1 MALNDDLVRVGVT
14 GHVYAAP
21 LGTTLPDDIATSL
34 DAAFVEVGLISE
46 DALTESLEVTKELLR
61 AWQRP
66 TGIRTLTT
74 EVNWTWQFSAMETSP
89 IVLELYYG
97 GATSAV
103 DAGITTTSIPAWP
116 EATEKA
122 WVIQIED
129 GDITTRYV
137 IPKGDVTE
145 REEVNHTNTDGT
157 MYGITVAVLGTD
169 IDYMGYRITDD
180 PEFADEAS

>member
-1 MALNDDLVRVGVT
+1 MALTEELVRVGVT

-21 LGTTLPDDIATSL
+21 LGTALPDDIATPL
-34 DAAFVEVGLISE
+34 NAAFEEVGLISE
-46 DALTESLEVTKELLR
+46 EALVESLEVTKELLR

-66 TGIRTLTT
+66 TGVRTLTT
-74 EVNWTWQFSAMETSP
+74 EVNWTWQFAAMETSP

-97 GATSAV
+97 GALSTV
-103 DAGITTTSIPAWP
+103 DAGISTTSIPAWP
-116 EATEKA
+116 GSTEKA
-122 WVIQIED
+122 WVIEIED
-129 GDITTRYV
+129 GDVNTRFV

-145 REEVNHTNTDGT
+145 REEINHVNTDGT

-180 PEFADEAS
+180 PDFATAAS